1 MAQYQ
6 ILHPAREYFD
16 FGDFVL
22 GTEIRFGMG
31 RAHELEQ
38 NTFKQPHEN
47 LRKFGAL
54 PHSSPWFPAFPLDRK
69 SLVK

>member
-47 LRKFGAL
+47 LRNSERSPARPLGFQRFLSIEKAL
-54 PHSSPWFPAFPLDRK
+54 
-69 SLVK
+69 